1 MNRIR
6 EFDVSFIP
14 HITGASPPAAP
25 SRADRFSPRAL
36 RRKAAERIAALEPE
50 LTALTVIAPFVI
62 AVLAAL
68 PTFAAA

>member
-6 EFDVSFIP
+6 EFDFSFTPRISG
-14 HITGASPPAAP
+14 TTLPAVP
-25 SRADRFSPRAL
+25 VWADGLRPKAL

-50 LTALTVIAPFVI
+50 LSAIAVIAPFVI

-68 PTFAAA
+68 PTFVAA

>member
-6 EFDVSFIP
+6 EFDVAFTPRISG
-14 HITGASPPAAP
+14 TPAAP
-25 SRADRFSPRAL
+25 VWADGLRLKAL
-36 RRKAAERIAALEPE
+36 KRKTSERIADLEPE
-50 LTALTVIAPFVI
+50 LTALAVIAPFVI